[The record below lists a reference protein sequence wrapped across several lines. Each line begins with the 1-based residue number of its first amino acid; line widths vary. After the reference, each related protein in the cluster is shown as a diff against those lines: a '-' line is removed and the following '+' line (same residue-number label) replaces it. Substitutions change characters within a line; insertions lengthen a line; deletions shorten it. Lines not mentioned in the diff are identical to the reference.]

1 MEEVFNEI
9 MSKRFNTKAILEQI
23 YPIVENSMNKRY
35 NYWKRCM
42 SEFMQYRSQMLFDI
56 APFDRIYYNDQD
68 RDSFF
73 TALDIDRRIIQDCLR
88 NTYYWN
94 INPFKPAAAKDE
106 TTIVALCVVRY
117 FIKKKNER
125 DLTLAM
131 VYQAFTGKYYPS
143 IHYGFFKLAAPSKYR
158 YVMEYVV
165 NHKLSQKFD
174 LKAKG
179 SVIGAIKSINDTWAK
194 TYNKNLMTFEDEDI
208 TYVIQQLHNRIKSF
222 MKNIASLYY
231 DAYKNKEYITYDKD
245 SLPEE
250 GDSALYHLS
259 TNDTL
264 RLNQYVENTMTLL
277 NTTRVDIKTCRDA
290 SDGNVSG
297 EEIRNIMEALLGD
310 QNNMPKVKEF
320 VGLIIA
326 NFLSSSEVKEVNS
339 YEFLKYCIKPKP
351 NAKDPNVLRTK
362 DLIEEFLDSNSVS
375 YRKRKHR
382 NATKQSYHKA
392 FNYYFCM
399 IIIKANK

>member
-1 MEEVFNEI
+1 MP
-9 MSKRFNTKAILEQI
+9 KKFNTTAILDKA
-23 YPIVENSMNKRY
+23 YPLVENSMNRNY
-35 NYWKRCM
+35 NAWKRCM
-42 SEFMQYRSQMLFDI
+42 SEFMQSRSQMLFDI
-56 APFDRIYYNDQD
+56 APFERIYFNDQD
-68 RDSFF
+68 RDKLFG
-73 TALDIDRRIIQDCLR
+73 ALKLTRQAIKDCIR
-88 NTYYWN
+88 ETYYYS
-94 INPFKPAAAKDE
+94 ISPFKPAAAKDE
-106 TTIVALCVVRY
+106 TSIVAICIIRY
-117 FIKKKNER
+117 FVKKKNER

-143 IHYGFFKLAAPSKYR
+143 IHYGFFKLAAPAKYR

-179 SVIGAIKSINDTWAK
+179 SVIGAIKSINDTWVK
-194 TYNKNLMTFEDEDI
+194 TYNKNLMSFEDEDI
-208 TYVIQQLHNRIKSF
+208 TYIMQQLHNRIKSF

-231 DAYKNKEYITYDKD
+231 TAYKNKEYITYDKD

-264 RLNQYVENTMTLL
+264 KLNQYVENTMTLL

-310 QNNMPKVKEF
+310 KNNLPKVKEF
-320 VGLIIA
+320 ISLTIS
-326 NFLSSSEVKEVNS
+326 NFLAESEVKEVNS
-339 YEFLKYCIKPKP
+339 YEFLKFCLKPKP
-351 NAKDPNVLRTK
+351 NTKDLNVLRTK
-362 DLIEEFLDSNSVS
+362 ELIEEFLDSNSVS

-382 NATKQSYHKA
+382 SATKQSYHKA
-392 FNYYFCM
+392 FNYYFCI